1 MKKVFIVV
9 AAGIFL
15 ANILS
20 SCFNYHDNDVS
31 ISIQED
37 EEEYKL
43 SAHFEDR
50 KTKAVQNFIKE
61 YTASTINFKSSNN
74 NYLDATVT
82 LDDNTRFYIKSKEG
96 LLKIK
101 FDKEEN
107 SEASYE
113 KVKEMC
119 EGVKDLLA
127 EN

>member
-1 MKKVFIVV
+1 MKKFLILV
-9 AAGIFL
+9 AAGVFL
-15 ANILS
+15 ANIFS

-61 YTASTINFKSSNN
+61 YTASTVNFKSKGN
-74 NYLDATVT
+74 NYVDATVT
-82 LDDNTRFYIKSKEG
+82 LDDNTKFYIKSYEG
-96 LLKIK
+96 RLKIK
-101 FDKEEN
+101 FDKEQN
-107 SEASYE
+107 SEESYE
-113 KVKEMC
+113 KIKEMC

-127 EN
+127 QN

>member
-1 MKKVFIVV
+1 MKIFLILV
-9 AAGIFL
+9 AAGVFL
-15 ANILS
+15 ANIFS

-31 ISIQED
+31 VSIQED

-50 KTKAVQNFIKE
+50 KTRAVQNFIKE
-61 YTASTINFKSSNN
+61 YTASTVNFKSKGN
-74 NYLDATVT
+74 NYVDATVT
-82 LDDNTRFYIKSKEG
+82 LDDNTKFYIKSKEG

-101 FDKEEN
+101 FDKEQN
-107 SEASYE
+107 SEESYE

-119 EGVKDLLA
+119 EGVKELLA

>member
-1 MKKVFIVV
+1 MKKFLILV
-9 AAGIFL
+9 AAGVFL
-15 ANILS
+15 ANTFS

-37 EEEYKL
+37 EDEYKL

-50 KTKAVQNFIKE
+50 KTRAVQNFIKE
-61 YTASTINFKSSNN
+61 YTASTVNFKSKGN
-74 NYLDATVT
+74 NYVDATVT
-82 LDDNTRFYIKSKEG
+82 LDDNTKFYIKSKEG

-101 FDKEEN
+101 FDKEQN
-107 SEASYE
+107 SEESYE
-113 KVKEMC
+113 KIKEMC

>member
-1 MKKVFIVV
+1 MKKVLILV
-9 AAGIFL
+9 AAGVFL
-15 ANILS
+15 ANIFS

-74 NYLDATVT
+74 NYIDATVT

>member
-1 MKKVFIVV
+1 MKKVYILV

-50 KTKAVQNFIKE
+50 KTRAVQNFIRE
-61 YTASTINFKSSNN
+61 YTASAINFRSGNN
-74 NYLDATVT
+74 NYIDATVT
-82 LDDNTRFYIKSKEG
+82 LDDNTRFYIKSYEG
-96 LLKIK
+96 RLKIK
-101 FDKEEN
+101 FDKEQN
-107 SEASYE
+107 SEESYE
-113 KVKEMC
+113 KIKEMC

-127 EN
+127 QN

>member
-1 MKKVFIVV
+1 MKKIFILV
-9 AAGIFL
+9 AACVFL
-15 ANILS
+15 ANIFS

-31 ISIQED
+31 VSIQED

-50 KTKAVQNFIKE
+50 KTRAVQNFITE
-61 YTASTINFKSSNN
+61 YTTSAINFKSSNN
-74 NYLDATVT
+74 YYIDATVT
-82 LDDNTRFYIKSKEG
+82 LDDDTRFYIKSKEG

-101 FDKEEN
+101 FDKEQN
-107 SEASYE
+107 SEESYE

-119 EGVKDLLA
+119 EGVKELLA

>member
-1 MKKVFIVV
+1 MKKVFILV
-9 AAGIFL
+9 AACVFL
-15 ANILS
+15 ATIFS

-31 ISIQED
+31 ISIQEG

-50 KTKAVQNFIKE
+50 KTRAVQNFIKE
-61 YTASTINFKSSNN
+61 YTASGISFKRKNN
-74 NYLDATVT
+74 NYIDATVT

-101 FDKEEN
+101 FDKEQN
-107 SEASYE
+107 SEESYE
-113 KVKEMC
+113 KVKAMC

>member
-1 MKKVFIVV
+1 MKKVFILV
-9 AAGIFL
+9 AACVFL
-15 ANILS
+15 ATIFS

-50 KTKAVQNFIKE
+50 KTRAVQNFIKE
-61 YTASTINFKSSNN
+61 YTASGISFKRKNN
-74 NYLDATVT
+74 NYIDATVT

-101 FDKEEN
+101 FDKEQN
-107 SEASYE
+107 SEESYE
-113 KVKEMC
+113 KVKAMC

>member
-1 MKKVFIVV
+1 MKKVLILV
-9 AAGIFL
+9 AAGVFL
-15 ANILS
+15 ANFFS

-50 KTKAVQNFIKE
+50 KTRAVQNFIKE
-61 YTASTINFKSSNN
+61 YTASTVNFKSKGN
-74 NYLDATVT
+74 NYVDATVT
-82 LDDNTRFYIKSKEG
+82 LDDNTKFYIKSYEG
-96 LLKIK
+96 RLKIK
-101 FDKEEN
+101 FDKEQN
-107 SEASYE
+107 SEESYE
-113 KVKEMC
+113 KIKEMC